1 MDFPAAVSAA
11 SASALELGTLK
22 PTETKVVLE
31 QVGDVDVVIRIFTH
45 QKAKVSALM
54 HVAIALSVLLPA
66 RVTPMGSPACQG
78 NAQRVDGVAVVS
90 LTCLRRCLSNSSLFA

>member
-66 RVTPMGSPACQG
+66 RVTPI
-78 NAQRVDGVAVVS
+78 V
-90 LTCLRRCLSNSSLFA
+90 